1 MRVRRQTIV
10 AGLICGGLSLGMVSS
25 VVYAADAEE
34 FALDEYVVTANRVP
48 VKINEVAADVT
59 VIDNEHI
66 EKGVFSKISDILKA
80 NHVSMGGNSIAQY
93 PIINGDSRVL
103 VLVDGRRMN
112 WSHLVVAGNGKAL
125 NIDNL
130 PVKNIE
136 RIEIV
141 RGPNSSLYGSDAV
154 GGVINIITKKATKNR
169 TTVTTEYGSWNTQRH
184 TLTTEGIDD
193 SVSWMFT
200 YDKQKRGNFK
210 YNSPSAGVT
219 REFGSSSID
228 REYQS
233 LRVDKTLKNNDM
245 ISFELEHREGNDGY
259 GLSLGS
265 TAEKVKNGT
274 TLYTGDRDDSDLN
287 LALTYSWNQK
297 NGAADY
303 FRVYQNHNKVN
314 ANYGS
319 AYTHDL
325 KAVGSEWKQSWKVNE
340 DYNIVGGAE
349 VRKETIDT
357 LSGTKHRNADITTS
371 ALFFDNLW
379 KLQDNWSM
387 NAGAR
392 YDRENRFGGDFT
404 SHLSL
409 NKVLSNTTNAYL
421 SWGQAIKNPV
431 FFQMFATSDNYLDNE
446 DLQPEK
452 GQTIT
457 LGVHSKLD
465 HTTDLQASIYKSDV
479 KNAIVWTTN
488 NSVSQYQNV
497 DCEKRH
503 GLEITLTKKLSDQWN
518 MNAGYSYSKV
528 EQKKYNQDTYALD
541 TLNSRPN
548 GYTMGF
554 QYAHNKWNGGVT
566 LLAANGRDTKAYSSS
581 SYMTLDMNINYQAD
595 ATTKLYLKGLNL
607 GNEAYELASYST
619 TLSGRYPAQAR
630 FVAFGVEKSF

>member
-1 MRVRRQTIV
+1 MRIRKQIIL
-10 AGLICGGLSLGMVSS
+10 AGLICSALSLGMASS
-25 VVYAADAEE
+25 VGYAAEAEE
-34 FALDEYVVTANRVP
+34 FTLDEYVVTANRVP

-59 VIDNEHI
+59 VIDNDAI
-66 EKGVFSKISDILKA
+66 EKGAFSKVSDILRA
-80 NHVSMGGNSIAQY
+80 NSVNMGGSSVAQY

-141 RGPNSSLYGSDAV
+141 RGPNSALYGSDAV
-154 GGVINIITKKATKNR
+154 GGVINIITKKAKENR
-169 TTVTTEYGSWNTQRH
+169 TTVNSEYGSWNTKHH
-184 TLTTEGIDD
+184 TLTTEGVDD
-193 SVSWMFT
+193 SISWMFT
-200 YDKQKRGNFK
+200 YDKQKRDNFK

-245 ISFELEHREGNDGY
+245 LSFELEHREGNDGY

-274 TLYTGDRDDSDLN
+274 TLYTGEREDSDLN
-287 LALTYSWNQK
+287 FALTYSWNQEK
-297 NGAADY
+297 GTADY
-303 FRVYQNHNKVN
+303 FRIYQNHNKVN

-325 KAVGSEWKQSWKVNE
+325 KAVGSEWKQSWKINE

-357 LSGTKHRNADITTS
+357 LSGTKYRNADITTS

-379 KLQDNWSM
+379 KLQDDWSM
-387 NAGAR
+387 NAGVR
-392 YDRENRFGGDFT
+392 YNHENRFGGDFT

-431 FFQMFATSDNYLDNE
+431 FYQMFAISDNYVDNE
-446 DLQPEK
+446 NLQPEK
-452 GQTIT
+452 GKTIT

-465 HTTDLQASIYKSDV
+465 PTTDLQASIYKSDI
-479 KNAIVWTTN
+479 KNAIVWTEI

-497 DCEKRH
+497 DREKRQ
-503 GLEITLTKKLSDQWN
+503 GLEINLTKKLSTQWN
-518 MNAGYSYSKV
+518 VNTGYSYSKI
-528 EQKKYNQDTYALD
+528 EQKSYKTGTYAAD

-548 GYTMGF
+548 GYTLGF
-554 QYAHNKWNGGVT
+554 QYAQDKWNGGIT
-566 LLAANGRDTKAYSSS
+566 LLAASGRDTKAYSAS
-581 SYMTLDMNINYQAD
+581 SYTTVDMNVNYQAD

-607 GNEAYELASYST
+607 GNEAYELTSYST
-619 TLSGRYPAQAR
+619 TLSGRYPAQGR